1 MVSVRPWSM
10 WLIVLVGSVIVGT
23 PEPVPVVW
31 GASPAIIL
39 PSSRHLV
46 EGQQALQRGD
56 FEQAVTSWREAT
68 RFYASTRQPLAQSY
82 ALTQLAHAYAA
93 LGHYEA
99 AEHSLKEALPL
110 ARKAADQTQV
120 ATILGAL
127 GHVSLATDHLADA
140 ERLLHEALT
149 LATTLNNAR
158 LAAGILHNLGN
169 LFMAQ
174 AQLRE
179 ALEAYQ
185 RSAQL
190 AQQGHDLGMAA
201 RALTH
206 AALVAEQQGQW
217 PAAKHWLEVALHHLQ
232 QVAPSHDKAYELLL
246 IGRTYQR
253 LAGAD
258 ETLRLRA
265 AEVFNVVAA
274 LAQTLRDVRALS
286 YAWGYLG
293 RLYEG
298 EQRYQEALQLT
309 RQAILAIQHVHAPE
323 SLYVWQWQSGRLLR
337 ALGELPASIAAYERA
352 VTIVQS
358 IRPALLRGYGG
369 MGTAFRTSLG
379 PLYFELV
386 DLFLQYAARLE
397 APRLAGETAPQA
409 YYLQRARETVEQFKT
424 VELRD
429 YFGDECIDAVRPG
442 ITALDRVS
450 PDTLVV
456 YPILLPDRTELLV
469 SQPSGLKRL
478 AVPVTGPQLEQRVRV
493 WRNALEDR
501 DALRYLRHAQ
511 SLYAWLIQ
519 PLEAILAASH
529 IQTIVWVPD
538 GALRALP
545 WAALHDGHQFLIE
558 KYAVAIT
565 PSLTLTEPRPLSQD
579 KLQVLAAG
587 VAESVADFPPLP
599 RVPIELQSIQRL
611 YDSTILLDQDFSPT
625 SLERTVR
632 RGHFDIVHIAAHGQF
647 AATAAESFLLTTQ
660 GKLTIDRL
668 AQIVGRL
675 QFGDQPLELL
685 TLSAC
690 ETARGDDRAAL
701 GLAGVAIQAGARSA
715 LATLWL
721 VEDEAA
727 AALMAEFYR
736 QLHAPGMSRARA
748 LQQAQLTLLKQPQYA
763 EPFFWAPFLLINN
776 WL

>member
-1 MVSVRPWSM
+1 MVSVRSWSM
-10 WLIVLVGSVIVGT
+10 LLIVLVGSVIAGLPGSVS
-23 PEPVPVVW
+23 VVC
-31 GASPAIIL
+31 GASPAIPL
-39 PSSRHLV
+39 PPSRYLA

-68 RFYASTRQPLAQSY
+68 RFYASLGQPLAQSY

-99 AEHSLKEALPL
+99 AEHSLEEALPL
-110 ARKAADQTQV
+110 ASKAADQTQI
-120 ATILGAL
+120 ATILGGL
-127 GHVSLATDHLADA
+127 GSVSMATGNLADA

-169 LFMAQ
+169 LFMSQ
-174 AQLRE
+174 VQLRE
-179 ALEAYQ
+179 AMEAYQ

-190 AQQGHDLGMAA
+190 AQHGHDLGMAA

-217 PAAKHWLEVALHHLQ
+217 QDAKHWLEAALHHLH
-232 QVAPSHDKAYELLL
+232 QVPPSHDKAYELLL
-246 IGRTYQR
+246 ISRTYHH
-253 LAGAD
+253 LAGTD

-265 AEVFNVVAA
+265 AEVLNAVVD
-274 LAQTLRDVRALS
+274 LAQTLRDARALS

-323 SLYVWQWQSGRLLR
+323 SLYLWQWQSGRLLR

-352 VTIVQS
+352 VAMVQS
-358 IRPALLRGYGG
+358 MRPALLRGYGG
-369 MGTAFRTSLG
+369 MGATFRTSLG

-397 APRLAGETAPQA
+397 ALLLVGETAPQA

-429 YFGDECIDAVRPG
+429 YFGDECIAAVRPEL
-442 ITALDRVS
+442 TALDRVA

-456 YPILLPDRTELLV
+456 YPILLPDRMELLV
-469 SQPSGLKRL
+469 SQPTGLKRL

-493 WRNALEDR
+493 WRNALEAR

-519 PLEAILAASH
+519 PLEAILAAGH

-545 WAALHDGHQFLIE
+545 WAALHDGQQFLIE

-587 VAESVADFPPLP
+587 VAEPVADFPPLP
-599 RVPIELQSIQRL
+599 RVSTELQSIQRL
-611 YDSTILLDQDFSPT
+611 YDSTILLNRDFSPT
-625 SLERTVR
+625 SLERTIQ

-660 GKLTIDRL
+660 GKLTLDHL

-675 QFGDQPLELL
+675 QFGAQPLEHL
-685 TLSAC
+685 TLSA
-690 ETARGDDRAAL
+690 
-701 GLAGVAIQAGARSA
+701 
-715 LATLWL
+715 
-721 VEDEAA
+721 
-727 AALMAEFYR
+727 
-736 QLHAPGMSRARA
+736 
-748 LQQAQLTLLKQPQYA
+748 
-763 EPFFWAPFLLINN
+763 
-776 WL
+776 